1 MCVADGNKCQATS
14 NLCIV
19 RQNCFKCN
27 KVRFC
32 FVAVPV
38 SNIGKA
44 CIGRCETCQ
53 VGSEVAT
60 LRSARTLEIDARQRE
75 TGPAFHFYRGRFR
88 YDDA

>member
-1 MCVADGNKCQATS
+1 MILEFDQNIQLIYFSTITMCVADGNKCQATS

-38 SNIGKA
+38 SNIGKVSNSPLL
-44 CIGRCETCQ
+44 GEKNFEKSKT
-53 VGSEVAT
+53 VAKIT
-60 LRSARTLEIDARQRE
+60 LSILE
-75 TGPAFHFYRGRFR
+75 
-88 YDDA
+88 